1 MPPPQLIV
9 LDRDGVINADSS
21 EYIKSPDEWQPL
33 PGALDAIAALTRHG
47 FRVAIATNQSGIGR
61 GLFTR
66 ATLEA
71 IHAKLRAAV
80 SAAGGRI
87 ASIHYCPHRPDDGCE
102 CRKPAPGLL
111 LAAAAEAGIAPAS
124 MIFIGDK
131 PSDVGAARAA
141 GAEPILV
148 GRAARQVAD
157 DDTLRCYRD
166 LAAAVEALL
175 AEAAPS

>member
-1 MPPPQLIV
+1 MPRPQLIV

-71 IHAKLRAAV
+71 IHAKLQAAV

-87 ASIHYCPHRPDDGCE
+87 ASIHYCPHRPDAGCD

-111 LAAAAEAGIAPAS
+111 LAAAAEAGVAPTS

-175 AEAAPS
+175 AEAEPS